1 MEIVINVEYNLIP
14 PYEASQKLE
23 ALFKINTRLPKREI
37 EIRLEKWK

>member
-1 MEIVINVEYNLIP
+1 MENVINVEYNLIP
-14 PYEASQKLE
+14 PYKASQKLE